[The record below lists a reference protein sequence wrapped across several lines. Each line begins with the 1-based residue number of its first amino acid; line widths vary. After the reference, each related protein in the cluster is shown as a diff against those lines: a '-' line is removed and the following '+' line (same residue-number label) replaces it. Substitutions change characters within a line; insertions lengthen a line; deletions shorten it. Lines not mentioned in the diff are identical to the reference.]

1 MSLRTICPL
10 AKYCTPLSVH
20 RESPS
25 IRIAGNYKAGKCELF
40 MVTTT
45 KKLSRRKT
53 CGHGASA
60 FCIRFGGLLW
70 ISLSF
75 LLSAC
80 PAFAQ
85 SLQLSLLPAAPSGQP
100 AAMLA
105 LPAQTPDQQQ
115 PGTIAGTVVDQTGTA
130 SVGAQVSL
138 THDDRSPAQETFT
151 DNNGQFTFSN
161 ILPGPFHLTIASEGF
176 ESQTASGILHSGEN
190 YTVPRVTLAVASVV
204 TQVHVT
210 PEQTKEIAEVEIKE
224 EEKQRVLGFVPN
236 FYVTYL
242 PNPAPLDTK
251 QKFELAWRTN
261 IDPITF
267 GLVGA
272 AAGIQQESDEL
283 NGYGQG
289 AEGYAKRYA
298 ASYGDTFIGTF
309 IGSAILPSIL
319 KQDPRY
325 FYKGEGSFRS
335 RFLYALAFTVIC
347 KGDNGRWQPNY
358 SNVLGTLAAGGI
370 SNAYYP
376 PQNRGVDLT
385 FESSL
390 IGIGTTAAA
399 NVLQEFIVR
408 KFTPKVPKQDPARP

>member
-1 MSLRTICPL
+1 
-10 AKYCTPLSVH
+10 
-20 RESPS
+20 
-25 IRIAGNYKAGKCELF
+25 
-40 MVTTT
+40 MVSTT
-45 KKLSRRKT
+45 KKFS
-53 CGHGASA
+53 HGKNLGQSASG
-60 FCIRFGGLLW
+60 FRIRFGGLFW

-75 LLSAC
+75 LLAAS

-85 SLQLSLLPAAPSGQP
+85 SLQLSLLPAAPSGQS
-100 AAMLA
+100 AAMPT
-105 LPAQTPDQQQ
+105 LPSQPPDQQL
-115 PGTIAGTVVDQTGTA
+115 PGTMTGTVVDQTGTA
-130 SVGAQVSL
+130 SVGAHVSL
-138 THDDRSPAQETFT
+138 THDDRSPAQETVT
-151 DNNGQFTFSN
+151 DENGQFTFSN

-176 ESQTASGILHSGEN
+176 ETQTVSGVLHSGEN
-190 YTVPRVTLAVASVV
+190 YTVPRVTLPLASVV

-210 PEQTKEIAEVEIKE
+210 PEQTREIAEAQIRE

-236 FYVTYL
+236 FYVSYL

-251 QKFELAWRTN
+251 QKFQLAWKMS
-261 IDPITF
+261 IDPVTF

-272 AAGIQQESDEL
+272 AAGIQQENDEL

-298 ASYGDTFIGTF
+298 ASYGDTLIGTF

-325 FYKGEGSFRS
+325 FYKGHGSIRS
-335 RFLYALAFTVIC
+335 RFFYALAFTVIC

-370 SNAYYP
+370 ANAYYP
-376 PQNRGVDLT
+376 SQNRAVDLT
-385 FESSL
+385 FESAL

-399 NVLQEFIVR
+399 NVLQEFVVR
-408 KFTPKVPKQDPARP
+408 RFTPKVPKQDPVRP